1 MRRTTRRSLLLL
13 AVATLVAGGCVSTPP
28 ADTTP
33 PVLTLP
39 GPMVEAATSAAGA
52 MVTWEATAV
61 DDVDGPV
68 TADCTPEPGLFPP
81 GQTTTVTC
89 SAVDAAGNV
98 TSGSFAVTVGAW
110 SPPGPTDSVTIG
122 DETITVTVPD
132 GLVVTVDPVVPGS
145 TPPPPTGIE
154 FPFGLISIVVDGAD
168 PGAVVPV
175 DVTFESPV
183 DVVRKLINGAWNP
196 FSFDGSTGAVLSP
209 DGTSVQL
216 YLRDGGRGDADGVA
230 DGHIVDPLGPG
241 RATELTITSDAMPV
255 LTLNQPGQIQLESA
269 GAQGPVV
276 WSLTGGAFPPGLTL
290 DADGLIAGTPVGPGG
305 GYARVQADDGV
316 TVTSKLVMVVALTDP
331 TAAPPLTGAPLPDAG
346 KIFLTYWLGGVGYV
360 LGDGSYQPVTSIS
373 VAQALTLSA
382 SSGSGSQPAI
392 VMTAGPGATP
402 EVVDATTGAPIT
414 LEDPLVAG
422 GWASFSPTGAWMAS
436 VEPSVGAVRL
446 VDTTTWAT
454 ERTIPM
460 MNGCCLRWSNDGDE
474 LVLGTT
480 YTPAGTEVPIVS
492 VNGAAEDRTIT
503 VSDETC
509 GAVAVWGPSDRIVL
523 SCTGKLVT
531 VSAADGSDKRVL
543 AQTACPGGG
552 ATCVG
557 YDESGGQV
565 RFSPTGSHIVT
576 TERVDPSDPWNLSA
590 PTRVVIIADSASATV
605 TPLTTATFPGPRL
618 GRWF

>member
-1 MRRTTRRSLLLL
+1 
-13 AVATLVAGGCVSTPP
+13 
-28 ADTTP
+28 
-33 PVLTLP
+33 
-39 GPMVEAATSAAGA
+39 
-52 MVTWEATAV
+52 
-61 DDVDGPV
+61 
-68 TADCTPEPGLFPP
+68 
-81 GQTTTVTC
+81 
-89 SAVDAAGNV
+89 
-98 TSGSFAVTVGAW
+98 
-110 SPPGPTDSVTIG
+110 
-122 DETITVTVPD
+122 
-132 GLVVTVDPVVPGS
+132 
-145 TPPPPTGIE
+145 
-154 FPFGLISIVVDGAD
+154 
-168 PGAVVPV
+168 
-175 DVTFESPV
+175 
-183 DVVRKLINGAWNP
+183 
-196 FSFDGSTGAVLSP
+196 
-209 DGTSVQL
+209 
-216 YLRDGGRGDADGVA
+216 
-230 DGHIVDPLGPG
+230 
-241 RATELTITSDAMPV
+241 
-255 LTLNQPGQIQLESA
+255 
-269 GAQGPVV
+269 
-276 WSLTGGAFPPGLTL
+276 
-290 DADGLIAGTPVGPGG
+290 
-305 GYARVQADDGV
+305 
-316 TVTSKLVMVVALTDP
+316 
-331 TAAPPLTGAPLPDAG
+331 
-346 KIFLTYWLGGVGYV
+346 
-360 LGDGSYQPVTSIS
+360 
-373 VAQALTLSA
+373 
-382 SSGSGSQPAI
+382 
-392 VMTAGPGATP
+392 
-402 EVVDATTGAPIT
+402 
-414 LEDPLVAG
+414 
-422 GWASFSPTGAWMAS
+422 MAS